1 MLNKLK
7 LVEKSALNQVA
18 AFMATAAR
26 TAPKAKG
33 LDNIDILIINNS
45 KDKNKLIKKMRQIAK
60 DADKPGFSRDAK
72 SIEPSPVIV
81 IIGTKTKPIGLT
93 YCRFCGY
100 KDCDHL
106 LTSKGSCSFNAIDLG
121 IAIGSAVSIA
131 ANFHIDNRIMY
142 SIGKAAMELNLFK
155 DKNIKIAL
163 GIPLSAK
170 GKNPFFD
177 RK

>member
-1 MLNKLK
+1 MRNKSK
-7 LVEKSALNQVA
+7 LAENSALNQVA

-33 LDNIDILIINNS
+33 IDNIATLIINNS
-45 KDKNKLIKKMRQIAK
+45 KDKNKLIRKMRRLAK
-60 DADKPGFSRDAK
+60 DANKPGFSRDAK
-72 SIEPSPVIV
+72 NIEHSPVIV
-81 IIGTKTKPIGLT
+81 IIGTKTQPIGLT
-93 YCRFCGY
+93 YCSFCGY
-100 KDCDHL
+100 NNCDHL
-106 LTSKGSCSFNAIDLG
+106 LKSKGSCSFNTIDLG
-121 IAIGSAVSIA
+121 IAAGSAVSIA
-131 ANFHIDNRIMY
+131 ANFRIDNRIMY
-142 SIGKAAMELNLFK
+142 SIGKAAMALNLFK